1 MEMDCYCLAPV
12 YGAPES
18 VVFEVRNGQSYQLF
32 RRSSTVSREM
42 AAGRYS
48 GLDLAQ
54 HRDRMMSSLMY
65 QLKNARAYASY
76 AIGMPDEFI
85 YRESGGKIVK
95 MPQSLYVQLS
105 T

>member
-1 MEMDCYCLAPV
+1 
-12 YGAPES
+12 
-18 VVFEVRNGQSYQLF
+18 
-32 RRSSTVSREM
+32 
-42 AAGRYS
+42 
-48 GLDLAQ
+48 
-54 HRDRMMSSLMY
+54 MSSLMY